1 MLVYRRVYLGLISH
15 GNNWV
20 TIATESS
27 DIFRFFRS
35 FLIVEMPIL
44 YPNIMDSWYYPRY
57 PNQKSNDTSSWL
69 TKCVY
74 IYIYTLIIINIWS
87 YVYIYNHNSMIV
99 FPISNLI
106 IISIFSNDDNDTILM
121 NIYIYVSS
129 SYPIIIYWKMGY
141 DPILYVCIYIYIQW

>member
-74 IYIYTLIIINIWS
+74 IYIYIYTLIIINI
-87 YVYIYNHNSMIV
+87 
-99 FPISNLI
+99 
-106 IISIFSNDDNDTILM
+106 
-121 NIYIYVSS
+121 
-129 SYPIIIYWKMGY
+129 
-141 DPILYVCIYIYIQW
+141 